1 MSSNFR
7 KDQLENK
14 IAEYGIFLDENVQ
27 WTNEKLIKILGDYYM
42 QESGLEFTWAQKY
55 FQSIETVMLCHH
67 LKDDIKNFPVSPF
80 QLDEFVAERKANGM
94 RFLMGI
100 DPAEGITV
108 LSRKASVK
116 TYLNGV
122 FTNKILFIKDGVI
135 RTPEMYKNVFKDR
148 IIIEG
153 EITINHS
160 DGNNFEGVEYSS
172 VEDYIQAV
180 LGSNPEKAKEYQ
192 KAGHEL
198 IFTVFDVLY
207 FEKNASPYQPIY
219 RFNYEDKEL
228 TKEDIAWVEETFN
241 NYLVTCNFKL
251 GAKKPP
257 KLLYQYLA
265 SLRNLPA
272 GDVRKYPFYKR
283 RKLRREIVKM
293 LNSAGIPIREIDGE
307 DIYKASYLDEL
318 LREGEEGIILKNIYA
333 PYISALKSSRSHR
346 AEMKVK
352 QSVANFM
359 KDKDTV
365 KDFDVFITGANPP
378 KSNRIKDMIGSL
390 KCSIYIVD
398 EFGETKIHEIANVS
412 GISHEWKRKL
422 AKVDPVTGEISLNEE
437 YLDKVIP
444 IDGLALSATNMK
456 FQHAVLKDRGNIEF
470 KPKNPTDCT
479 WDKEEL
485 EKLVITRGEK

>member
-1 MSSNFR
+1 MKNSA
-7 KDQLENK
+7 QI
-14 IAEYGIFLDENVQ
+14 IAEN
-27 WTNEKLIKILGDYYM
+27 
-42 QESGLEFTWAQKY
+42 
-55 FQSIETVMLCHH
+55 
-67 LKDDIKNFPVSPF
+67 
-80 QLDEFVAERKANGM
+80 R
-94 RFLMGI
+94 
-100 DPAEGITV
+100 
-108 LSRKASVK
+108 
-116 TYLNGV
+116 
-122 FTNKILFIKDGVI
+122 
-135 RTPEMYKNVFKDR
+135 
-148 IIIEG
+148 
-153 EITINHS
+153 
-160 DGNNFEGVEYSS
+160 
-172 VEDYIQAV
+172 
-180 LGSNPEKAKEYQ
+180 
-192 KAGHEL
+192 
-198 IFTVFDVLY
+198 
-207 FEKNASPYQPIY
+207 
-219 RFNYEDKEL
+219 
-228 TKEDIAWVEETFN
+228 AWVEETFN

-422 AKVDPVTGEISLNEE
+422 AKGAPVTGEISFNEE
-437 YLDKVIP
+437 YLDKFIP
-444 IDGLALSATNMK
+444 IYGLALSATNMK